1 MEKRKLNIIIFIV
14 SIMCSAIAMVYLPD
28 ILPSYFDAKG
38 NIYQRSL
45 IYPIVSLLV
54 NALLD
59 FIEKRLFDNE
69 HRHISGFFKTY
80 FIMFFA
86 FENIK
91 GILNAVNIKVL
102 NSAML
107 IFVIEIFMIII
118 SWQYNILIEKSNKN
132 RRRRKRA

>member
-14 SIMCSAIAMVYLPD
+14 SIMCSAIAMIYLPD

-38 NIYQRSL
+38 NIIRYASKYEKLL

-69 HRHISGFFKTY
+69 HRHISGFQKKQNERCRTAPSCV
-80 FIMFFA
+80 ILSA
-86 FENIK
+86 SSENVFSSP
-91 GILNAVNIKVL
+91 LQRP
-102 NSAML
+102 
-107 IFVIEIFMIII
+107 
-118 SWQYNILIEKSNKN
+118 W
-132 RRRRKRA
+132 

>member
-1 MEKRKLNIIIFIV
+1 
-14 SIMCSAIAMVYLPD
+14 
-28 ILPSYFDAKG
+28 
-38 NIYQRSL
+38 
-45 IYPIVSLLV
+45 
-54 NALLD
+54 
-59 FIEKRLFDNE
+59 
-69 HRHISGFFKTY
+69 
-80 FIMFFA
+80 MFFA

-132 RRRRKRA
+132 RRRRKHA